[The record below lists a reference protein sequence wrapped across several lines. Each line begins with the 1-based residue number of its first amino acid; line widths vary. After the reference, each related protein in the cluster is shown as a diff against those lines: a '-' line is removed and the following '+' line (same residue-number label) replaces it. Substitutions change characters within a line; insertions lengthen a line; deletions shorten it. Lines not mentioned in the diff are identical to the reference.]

1 MIDAIRQFFSE
12 HIEGNE
18 AVEDTEHEL
27 RLAAAALMYETAMAD
42 YDLGQEEQTL
52 IQKLVSE
59 QFELTKTEADE
70 LLALAQSQVKD
81 ATDLHGFTRLINRN
95 WTLEERTLLVDRMWQ
110 VVYADRRLDDHED
123 HLMRKIQRL
132 LHIPHRDFVASK
144 LRHKRS

>member
-12 HIEGNE
+12 HIECSE
-18 AVEDTEHEL
+18 AVEDSKDEL

-42 YDLGQEEQTL
+42 YDLGKEEQTL

-59 QFELTKTEADE
+59 QFELTQAEAKE
-70 LLALAQSQVKD
+70 LLTLAQSQVKD
-81 ATDLHGFTRLINRN
+81 ATDLHGFTTLINRN
-95 WTLEERTLLVDRMWQ
+95 WTLEERTSLVDSMWQ
-110 VVYADRRLDDHED
+110 VVYADRRLDDHEV

-132 LHIPHRDFVASK
+132 LHIPHREFLASK

>member
-18 AVEDTEHEL
+18 AVEDAEHEL

-52 IQKLVSE
+52 LQKLVSE

-110 VVYADRRLDDHED
+110 VVYADRRLDDHEV

>member
-110 VVYADRRLDDHED
+110 VVYADRRLDDHEV

-132 LHIPHRDFVASK
+132 LPIPHRDFVASK

>member
-18 AVEDTEHEL
+18 AVEDSKNEL

-59 QFELTKTEADE
+59 QFELTQAQANE
-70 LLALAQSQVKD
+70 LLALAESQVQD
-81 ATDLHGFTRLINRN
+81 ATDLYGC
-95 WTLEERTLLVDRMWQ
+95 LLYTSPSPRDKRQSRMPSS
-110 VVYADRRLDDHED
+110 A
-123 HLMRKIQRL
+123 
-132 LHIPHRDFVASK
+132 
-144 LRHKRS
+144 

>member
-18 AVEDTEHEL
+18 AVEDSEHEL

-42 YDLGQEEQTL
+42 YDLDQEEQTL

-110 VVYADRRLDDHED
+110 VVYADRRLDDHEL

>member
-18 AVEDTEHEL
+18 AAEDSKNEL

-59 QFELTKTEADE
+59 QFELTQA
-70 LLALAQSQVKD
+70 ASQRTSFAGPVS
-81 ATDLHGFTRLINRN
+81 G
-95 WTLEERTLLVDRMWQ
+95 ERCHRPAWVYYVD
-110 VVYADRRLDDHED
+110 
-123 HLMRKIQRL
+123 
-132 LHIPHRDFVASK
+132 
-144 LRHKRS
+144 

>member
-12 HIEGNE
+12 HIECSE
-18 AVEDTEHEL
+18 AVGDSKDEL

-42 YDLGQEEQTL
+42 YDLDQEEQTL

-59 QFELTKTEADE
+59 QFELTQAEAKE
-70 LLALAQSQVKD
+70 LLVLAQSQVKD
-81 ATDLHGFTRLINRN
+81 ATDLHGFTTLINRN
-95 WTLEERTLLVDRMWQ
+95 WTLEERTLLVDSMWQ
-110 VVYADRRLDDHED
+110 VYADRRLDDHEV

>member
-12 HIEGNE
+12 HIECSE
-18 AVEDTEHEL
+18 AVEDSKDEL

-42 YDLGQEEQTL
+42 YDLGKEEQTL

-59 QFELTKTEADE
+59 QFELTQAEAKE
-70 LLALAQSQVKD
+70 LLTLAQSQVKD
-81 ATDLHGFTRLINRN
+81 ATDLHGFTTLINRN
-95 WTLEERTLLVDRMWQ
+95 WTLEERTLLVVSMWQ
-110 VVYADRRLDDHED
+110 VVYADRRLDDHEV

-132 LHIPHRDFVASK
+132 LHIPHREFVASK

>member
-18 AVEDTEHEL
+18 AVEDSEHEL

-59 QFELTKTEADE
+59 QFELSKTEADE

-95 WTLEERTLLVDRMWQ
+95 WTLEERTLLVDRMWR
-110 VVYADRRLDDHED
+110 VVYADRRLDDHEV

>member
-1 MIDAIRQFFSE
+1 MIAAIRQFFSE

-18 AVEDTEHEL
+18 AVEDSKNEL

-59 QFELTKTEADE
+59 QFELTQAEANE
-70 LLALAQSQVKD
+70 LLALAQSQVRD
-81 ATDLHGFTRLINRN
+81 ATDLHGFTTLINRN
-95 WTLEERTLLVDRMWQ
+95 WTLEERTLLVDSMWQ
-110 VVYADRRLDDHED
+110 VVYADGRLDDHEV

-132 LHIPHRDFVASK
+132 LYIPHRDFVASK

>member
-18 AVEDTEHEL
+18 AVEDSKNEL

-59 QFELTKTEADE
+59 QFELTQAQANE
-70 LLALAQSQVKD
+70 LLSLAQSQVRD
-81 ATDLHGFTRLINRN
+81 ATDLHGFTTLINRN
-95 WTLEERTLLVDRMWQ
+95 WTLEERTLLVDSMWQ
-110 VVYADRRLDDHED
+110 VVYADGRLDDHEV

-132 LHIPHRDFVASK
+132 LYIPHRDFVASK

>member
-12 HIEGNE
+12 HIERNE
-18 AVEDTEHEL
+18 AVEDAEHEL

-59 QFELTKTEADE
+59 QFELSKTEADE

-95 WTLEERTLLVDRMWQ
+95 WTLEERTLLVDSMWQ
-110 VVYADRRLDDHED
+110 VVYADRRLDDHEV

>member
-70 LLALAQSQVKD
+70 LLTLAQSQVKD

-110 VVYADRRLDDHED
+110 VVYADRRLDDHEV

>member
-59 QFELTKTEADE
+59 QFELSKTEADE

-110 VVYADRRLDDHED
+110 GVYADRRLDDHEV

>member
-18 AVEDTEHEL
+18 AVEDSEHEL
-27 RLAAAALMYETAMAD
+27 RLAAAALLYETAMAD

-59 QFELTKTEADE
+59 QFELSKTEADE

-110 VVYADRRLDDHED
+110 VVYADRRLDDHEV